1 MGNRLTR
8 IYTRTGDTGETGLG
22 DGSRI
27 CKDSLRVEAMGDV
40 DELNCVIGLV
50 LSHEIPDDIAEI
62 LESLQHDLFDLGG
75 ELSMPG
81 HALVSDARV
90 VYLEET
96 LDRYNSELP
105 ALKEFILPGGGKAAG
120 FCHLARAVARRAE
133 RQVVRLGRNEP
144 INEAGRAY
152 LNRLSDLLFVLSRV
166 LSREAGEGEVLW
178 HSGRAT

>member
-22 DGSRI
+22 DGSRV
-27 CKDSLRVEAMGDV
+27 CKDGLRVEAIGDV
-40 DELNCVIGLV
+40 DELNCVIGL
-50 LSHEIPDDIAEI
+50 LRSHEVSDDVDEI
-62 LESLQHDLFDLGG
+62 LEAIQHDLFDLGG

-81 HALVSDARV
+81 HALVSEARV
-90 VYLEET
+90 IYLEGT

-133 RQVVRLGRNEP
+133 RQVVKLGRNEP

-152 LNRLSDLLFVLSRV
+152 LNRLSDLFFVLARV
-166 LSREAGEGEVLW
+166 LSREAGEGELLW
-178 HSGRAT
+178 HSRRAN